1 MLISSGTWTSL
12 KNPQNAADS
21 FHQASGPATTSWG
34 TSARVGVSHQCCT
47 LNFLPKLS
55 SSWLNLSAH
64 PDTRHGQWSP
74 ASKTWICCRGP
85 SENLSSVDF
94 QEDGF
99 TLFFRVETT
108 SNIGNSFSTSR
119 SQNRHLPC
127 HGTWGCHRSRAAP
140 RSPWTT
146 TIRSLRSAAASC
158 CSMEALRMIL
168 GEKVDHILNI
178 NEYI

>member
-34 TSARVGVSHQCCT
+34 TSARVGVSHQCAPWTSFPNC
-47 LNFLPKLS
+47 P
-55 SSWLNLSAH
+55 AH
-64 PDTRHGQWSP
+64 GWTSVPILTPDMVQWSP
-74 ASKTWICCRGP
+74 TSKTWICCRGP

-146 TIRSLRSAAASC
+146 TIRSFVPQPPAAARWKHCAWSLAKKLII
-158 CSMEALRMIL
+158 SWT
-168 GEKVDHILNI
+168 
-178 NEYI
+178 